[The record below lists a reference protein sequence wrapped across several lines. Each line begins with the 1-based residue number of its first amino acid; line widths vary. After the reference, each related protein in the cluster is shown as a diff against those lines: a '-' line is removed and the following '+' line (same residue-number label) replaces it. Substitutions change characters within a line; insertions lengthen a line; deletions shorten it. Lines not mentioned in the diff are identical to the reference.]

1 MSKTTTAMM
10 GLAAT
15 LALTAPALAGP
26 CTTAKFS
33 AYQATGF
40 SCTIGDKTFSH
51 FAYAQNTSNAPT
63 AANVTITPVGPIGV
77 EEGFNFSGN
86 WALFGSGRW
95 IVVDVQRRNH
105 QSQAAD
111 HRRDKHDSRRREQR
125 FRWRPSESLVFPNGS
140 TTTLNV
146 DLAGAKHVKK
156 VFTAVSSFNVT
167 KDLAE
172 LAARRIR
179 NDLGRSAV
187 VLSVYHPRADFA
199 ALWRWT
205 GGIACPPP
213 ALQVDRSPPPRL
225 AAHARDAGVANGQR
239 VIEQGRRSA
248 SLFNFRARPGTVED

>member
-86 WALFGSGRW
+86 WALFGSGTLDASW
-95 IVVDVQRRNH
+95 TFNVATTNHKPLIIDGINTIVGAESKGSDGG
-105 QSQAAD
+105 
-111 HRRDKHDSRRREQR
+111 
-125 FRWRPSESLVFPNGS
+125 PSESLGFPNGS

-172 LAARRIR
+172 LA
-179 NDLGRSAV
+179 G
-187 VLSVYHPRADFA
+187 P
-199 ALWRWT
+199 
-205 GGIACPPP
+205 GGIVTISVDQQLFSQFTTPEPTSL
-213 ALQVDRSPPPRL
+213 ALVGVGL
-225 AAHARDAGVANGQR
+225 AGIGLVRR
-239 VIEQGRRSA
+239 RRSK
-248 SLFNFRARPGTVED
+248 